1 MKSTNGGGVPY
12 FAEAPPTQDG
22 TAAVKLMLYAV
33 FKRKWQ
39 VLAVVAVV
47 VLTILVAGLTRPRIY
62 KSTAKVMIRPGRAEV
77 QVSSGEQRE
86 LTLPVTATSEQ
97 INSEIEIIKSAEL
110 AR

>member
-1 MKSTNGGGVPY
+1 VQPEILKSSNGGGVPY

-22 TAAVKLMLYAV
+22 AAAIKLMLYAV

-39 VLAVVAVV
+39 VLAVIAVV

-62 KSTAKVMIRPGRAEV
+62 KSTSKIMIRPGRAEV

-86 LTLPVTATSEQ
+86 ITLPVSATTEQ
-97 INSEIEIIKSAEL
+97 VISEIEIL
-110 AR
+110 